1 MAKQTFSSFKELLV
15 KKELSEENSK
25 RDVRFDTLGKI
36 FRFVQEDIILSNT
49 QHFDAEEI
57 QSIKGLLK
65 NDELRN
71 IESKISPKD
80 CEALVKKELQG
91 VQDKTKS
98 LICDLLEDEA
108 KSAQKEHKR
117 LVSLAEK
124 FHPKD
129 PSEELAELNRRIKEI
144 QLDVVDIEMNLMTM
158 ENDGKEGSEYF
169 KKAQN
174 ARERR
179 KQLIAR
185 LEKQVL
191 GVKRKLEKQPKG

>member
-1 MAKQTFSSFKELLV
+1 
-15 KKELSEENSK
+15 
-25 RDVRFDTLGKI
+25 
-36 FRFVQEDIILSNT
+36 
-49 QHFDAEEI
+49 
-57 QSIKGLLK
+57 
-65 NDELRN
+65 
-71 IESKISPKD
+71 
-80 CEALVKKELQG
+80 
-91 VQDKTKS
+91 
-98 LICDLLEDEA
+98 
-108 KSAQKEHKR
+108 
-117 LVSLAEK
+117 LAEK